1 MSEAA
6 AGRGQADNRVMTG
19 DTPDITVTA
28 IHPSSAEG
36 RAVLTAYYHDIVSRY
51 HGREAT
57 ADEVGAAM
65 RAEPSDDLC
74 PPGGLLLVVRRAGTV
89 IGCAGLRLLPAG
101 IGEVTRVFVV
111 PDARRHGIGARL
123 LRAAEEAAASARW
136 SRSGSTLATISPRH
150 GSFTN
155 AAATARCPRSTMAAS
170 LTAGMRNRSAEPGH
184 RRGGGGQIGS
194 QGMDA

>member
-1 MSEAA
+1 
-6 AGRGQADNRVMTG
+6 MTE
-19 DTPDITVTA
+19 DTLDINVTA
-28 IHPSSAEG
+28 IHPSLAEG

-74 PPGGLLLVVRRAGTV
+74 PPSGLLLVARRAGTV
-89 IGCAGLRLLPAG
+89 LGCAGLRLLPAG

-123 LRAAEEAAASARW
+123 LRAVEEAARERAVAMLRLDTRHDLTEARQLYE
-136 SRSGSTLATISPRH
+136 RSGYRQVPAFNDGRFADRWYAKPL
-150 GSFTN
+150 G
-155 AAATARCPRSTMAAS
+155 
-170 LTAGMRNRSAEPGH
+170 
-184 RRGGGGQIGS
+184 
-194 QGMDA
+194 